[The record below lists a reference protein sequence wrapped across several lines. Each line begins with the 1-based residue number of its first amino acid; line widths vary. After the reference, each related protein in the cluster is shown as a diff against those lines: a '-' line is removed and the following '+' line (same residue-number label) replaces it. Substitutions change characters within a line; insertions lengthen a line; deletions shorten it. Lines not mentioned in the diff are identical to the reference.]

1 MELGEILGDAL
12 VYPFQNIKAFA
23 IYLILGIILGIAV
36 AGTFAGMMAGVA
48 TDNLLAVIGS
58 GIIGIIV
65 ALFLGFFIS
74 GYELDIIKYGIERS
88 GGAPEIDF
96 IRQFINGIKY
106 FVVSIVYMII
116 PIILSAILAII
127 FQHWLSL
134 ILTIIVAIIFAF
146 ALIMGQCRLAK
157 TEDLVDALSIGEAI
171 GDISKVGVVKL
182 ILFVIVIT
190 VISLVLFFI
199 VGLINK
205 WNTVIGGILIGFLGI
220 YISFFTARATGLL
233 YSDV

>member
-1 MELGEILGDAL
+1 M
-12 VYPFQNIKAFA
+12 Q
-23 IYLILGIILGIAV
+23 GIRKRNA
-36 AGTFAGMMAGVA
+36 
-48 TDNLLAVIGS
+48 
-58 GIIGIIV
+58 
-65 ALFLGFFIS
+65 
-74 GYELDIIKYGIERS
+74 
-88 GGAPEIDF
+88 
-96 IRQFINGIKY
+96 
-106 FVVSIVYMII
+106 
-116 PIILSAILAII
+116 
-127 FQHWLSL
+127 
-134 ILTIIVAIIFAF
+134 IIVAIIFAF